1 MGKKILFLFACLFM
15 TASVAFAQ
23 RQITGTVVDSET
35 GEPIPGATVKVQGT
49 TMGTLTNVDGKFTIS
64 NVPTSSKTVVVS
76 CAGMKT
82 AEVPIRGTMNVIL
95 VPDTK
100 AMDEVMVVAFGTAK
114 KSAYTGSA
122 KVVGSEELQK
132 AQVSNVINALAG
144 AVPGMQLTSANGAPG
159 SSPTVRVR
167 GFSSISNNVG
177 KGPLYVIDGSPMSA
191 DWDITNLN
199 PNDVE
204 SVTVLKDAA
213 SNSLYGARGAN
224 GVIMITT
231 KKAKQGEATINVD
244 AKWGSNSRAVRQ
256 YNVITDPAQYY
267 ETHYSALNNYY
278 LNNGMSANDAW
289 IRANQNIAGDQGNGG
304 LGYNVYNVPAGQ
316 YLIGQNGKLNPNA
329 TMGRPVTYKGEDY
342 MLVGDDWLDLS
353 TQNGFRQEYNVTA
366 TAAGER
372 SNFYAGIGYL
382 SDEGITAN
390 SNLKRFSGRLKA
402 DYRVKKW
409 AKVGMN
415 MSYARFEHNSL
426 GNNGSETNSG
436 NVWAT
441 AMQVPSI
448 YPFWIRDGQGRI
460 KIDDNGIRMADYGNG
475 TNAGYGRPFVS
486 DAHPWMD
493 QTLNTHGN
501 EGNAHTGHGF
511 ADFYLYDGLTLTVNG
526 TYNLDETRTT
536 YVYNPYYGQFDTTG
550 GTVEKSHSRLFS
562 YNLQQ
567 LLNYS
572 TSFRTHNNLN
582 LLLGHEYTNDR
593 YYYLGASKS
602 KMFSQDNKELDGA
615 VVDGQGSS
623 SYKTEYN
630 NEGYFFRGMYDW
642 DERYFASGSI
652 RRDASSRFH
661 PDHRWG
667 TFWSLGGAW
676 RLSKEK
682 WFNVSWID
690 ELKLKA
696 SVGSQGND
704 NIGSYRYVDLYTI
717 TPSAGNIG
725 TAFDRKG
732 THDITWET
740 NTNINVGLEFEL
752 FKRRLTGGIEFF
764 HRKTTD
770 MLFSFSVAPSLGYS
784 SYMDNVGDL
793 WNRGVEL
800 DLSANLIQK
809 KNFQWDFN
817 LNMAYLKNK
826 ITMLDPEKKVSTIY
840 DMDGKEYKGYV
851 SGGFFICEDAS
862 MYTWRRKMFAGIYNE
877 NTYKMTST
885 DPNVQYDP
893 TEAGKAMYYYRNTEE
908 KPVVDASGNPVL
920 DEAGN
925 QTVETVTTTLASTD
939 WNKGDFYMTKKSTI
953 PPIYGGFGTTL
964 RFYGFDL
971 SANFSYQIGGYGY
984 DNTYEQFMSSPTS
997 SNGGYNYHADL
1008 LKSWSATNQDSDIP
1022 RFQFQDLY
1030 SAAAS
1035 SRFLT
1040 KATYLNIENINF
1052 GYTLPASVLAK
1063 LRIQG
1068 LRIYAAAENVFY
1080 WSKRR
1085 GFDPRHTYHDT
1096 DLMNATTYSPMRSIS
1111 AGINLTF

>member
-35 GEPIPGATVKVQGT
+35 NEPIPGATVKVQGT
-49 TMGTLTNVDGKFTIS
+49 TMGTLTNVDGKFTLS
-64 NVPTSSKTVVVS
+64 NVPTSSKTIVVS

-132 AQVSNVINALAG
+132 AQVSNVISALAG
-144 AVPGMQLTSANGAPG
+144 AVPGMQLTSSNGAPG

-167 GFSSISNNVG
+167 GFSSINAG
-177 KGPLYVIDGSPMSA
+177 KGPLYVIDGSPMSP
-191 DWDITNLN
+191 DWDIANLN

-244 AKWGSNSRAVRQ
+244 AKWGSNSRALRQ

-267 ETHYSALNNYY
+267 ETHYTALNNYY
-278 LNNGMSANDAW
+278 LNNGMSANAAW
-289 IRANQNIAGDQGNGG
+289 MQANQNLCGDQGNGG
-304 LGYNVYNVPAGQ
+304 LGYNVYSVPDGQ
-316 YLIGQNGKLNPNA
+316 YMIGQNGKLNPNA
-329 TMGRPVTYKGEDY
+329 TMGRLVNYRGQDY
-342 MLVGDDWLDLS
+342 LLSGDDWLDQS
-353 TQNGFRQEYNVTA
+353 TENGFRQEYNVTA
-366 TAAGER
+366 TASSER
-372 SNFYAGIGYL
+372 SNFYANVGYL
-382 SDEGITAN
+382 SDEGITVN
-390 SNLKRFSGRLKA
+390 SNMKRFSGRLKA

-415 MSYARFEHNSL
+415 MSYARFDHNSL
-426 GNNGSETNSG
+426 GNNGSTTSTG
-436 NVWAT
+436 NIWAT

-448 YPFWIRDGQGRI
+448 YPFWIRDGQG
-460 KIDDNGIRMADYGNG
+460 KIMVDGDGIQMADYGNG

-493 QTLNTHGN
+493 RKLNTRN
-501 EGNAHTGHGF
+501 SEGNANTGFGF

-526 TYNLDETRTT
+526 TYNLDETRST

-550 GTVEKSHSRLFS
+550 GTIEKYHTRLFS

-567 LLNYS
+567 LLNYT

-593 YYYLGASKS
+593 YYYLAASKS

-615 VVDGQGSS
+615 VIDGQGSS

-642 DERYFASGSI
+642 DERYFASGSV

-676 RLSKEK
+676 RMSKEK

-704 NIGSYRYVDLYTI
+704 DIGSYRYVDLYTI
-717 TPSAGNIG
+717 TPSGGEIG
-725 TAFDRKG
+725 TAFDSKG
-732 THDITWET
+732 THDISWET

-752 FKRRLTGGIEFF
+752 FKRRLTGGVEFF

-793 WNRGVEL
+793 WNRGVEI
-800 DLSANLIQK
+800 DLNANLVQK
-809 KNFQWDFN
+809 KNVQWDFN
-817 LNMAYLKNK
+817 VNMAYLKNK
-826 ITMLDPEKKVSTIY
+826 ITKLDPDKKVNSVY
-840 DMDGKEYKGYV
+840 DMDGNEYKGYV
-851 SGGFFICEDAS
+851 SGGFFISEDIS
-862 MYTWRRKMFAGIYNE
+862 MYTWRRKAFAGVY
-877 NTYKMTST
+877 T
-885 DPNVQYDP
+885 DQTWNQTGDEAYDP
-893 TEAGKAMYYYRNTEE
+893 TKAGMSMWYHRVE
-908 KPVVDASGNPVL
+908 KPVTNEDGTAATDDNGDPL
-920 DEAGN
+920 
-925 QTVETVTTTLASTD
+925 TKTVTEATTEWSQ
-939 WNKGDFYMTKKSTI
+939 GDYYMTKKSTV

-984 DNTYEQFMSSPTS
+984 DVTYAQFMSSPTS
-997 SNGGYNYHADL
+997 NSTGYNYHADI
-1008 LKSWSATNQDSDIP
+1008 LKSWSVTNQNSDIP
-1022 RFQFQDLY
+1022 RFQYQDTY
-1030 SAAAS
+1030 SAGQS
-1035 SRFLT
+1035 DRFLT
-1040 KATYLNIENINF
+1040 KASYLNIENINF

-1068 LRIYAAAENVFY
+1068 LRVYAAAENVFY

-1085 GFDPRHTYHDT
+1085 GFDPRQTYSDSA
-1096 DLMNATTYSPMRSIS
+1096 NATRYSPMRSIS

>member
-1 MGKKILFLFACLFM
+1 MGKKIYFLFACLFM
-15 TASVAFAQ
+15 TASMAFAQ
-23 RQITGTVVDSET
+23 RQVTGTVVDSET
-35 GEPIPGATVKVQGT
+35 NEPIPGATVKVQGT
-49 TMGTLTNVDGKFTIS
+49 TMGTLTNIDGKFSLS
-64 NVPTSSKTVVVS
+64 NVPTSSKTLVVS

-122 KVVGSEELQK
+122 KVVGAEELQK

-144 AVPGMQLTSANGAPG
+144 AVPGMQLTSSNGAPG

-167 GFSSISNNVG
+167 GFSSINAG
-177 KGPLYVIDGSPMSA
+177 KGPLYVIDGSPMSP

-256 YNVITDPAQYY
+256 YKIISDPAQYY
-267 ETHYSALNNYY
+267 ETHYTALNNYY

-289 IRANQNIAGDQGNGG
+289 ITANQNIAGDQGNGG
-304 LGYNVYNVPAGQ
+304 LGYNVYTVPAGQ
-316 YLIGQNGKLNPNA
+316 YLIGQNGKLNPYA
-329 TMGRPVTYKGEDY
+329 TMGRLENYRGQDY
-342 MLVGDDWLDLS
+342 LLAGDDWLDES
-353 TQNGFRQEYNVTA
+353 TQNGFRQEYNITA
-366 TAAGER
+366 SAAGER
-372 SNFYAGIGYL
+372 SNFYAGVGYL
-382 SDEGITAN
+382 SDEGITVN

-402 DYRVKKW
+402 DYRIKKW

-426 GNNGSETNSG
+426 GNNGTETSSG
-436 NVWAT
+436 NIWAT

-448 YPFWIRDGQGRI
+448 YPFWIRDGQGRVMIDSDGI
-460 KIDDNGIRMADYGNG
+460 KMADYGNG
-475 TNAGYGRPFVS
+475 TNAGHGRPFVS

-493 QTLNTHGN
+493 QNLNTRGN
-501 EGNAHTGHGF
+501 EGNANTGYGF

-526 TYNLDETRTT
+526 TYSLDETRST

-567 LLNYS
+567 LLNYT

-615 VVDGQGSS
+615 VIDGQSSS

-642 DERYFASGSI
+642 DERYFASGSV

-661 PDHRWG
+661 PDNRWG

-676 RLSKEK
+676 RLSKEN
-682 WFNVSWID
+682 WFNVSWVN

-704 NIGSYRYVDLYTI
+704 DIGSYRYVDLYTI

-725 TAFDRKG
+725 TAFDSKG
-732 THDITWET
+732 THDISWET
-740 NTNINVGLEFEL
+740 NRNINVGLEFEL
-752 FKRRLTGGIEFF
+752 FNRRLSGGVEFY

-770 MLFSFSVAPSLGYS
+770 MLFSFSVAPSLGYAN
-784 SYMDNVGDL
+784 YMDNVGDL

-800 DLSANLIQK
+800 DLNANLIQK

-826 ITMLDPEKKVSTIY
+826 VTKLDPDKKVNSIY
-840 DMDGKEYKGYV
+840 DLDGNEYKGYV
-851 SGGFFICEDAS
+851 SGGFFITEDAS
-862 MYTWRRKMFAGIYNE
+862 MYTWRRKEFAGIYTQ
-877 NTYKMTST
+877 NTWNQTT
-885 DPNVQYDP
+885 DDAYDP
-893 TEAGKAMYYYRNTEE
+893 KKAGLSMWYMRSAVTDDN
-908 KPVVDASGNPVL
+908 GNPVN
-920 DEAGN
+920 DADGN
-925 QTVETVTTTLASTD
+925 PTYETKTTTVYSDATYYL
-939 WNKGDFYMTKKSTI
+939 TKKSTI

-1035 SRFLT
+1035 TRFLT

-1068 LRIYAAAENVFY
+1068 LRVYAAAENVFY

-1085 GFDPRHTYHDT
+1085 GFDPRQTYSDAA
-1096 DLMNATTYSPMRSIS
+1096 NATRYSPMRSIS

>member
-1 MGKKILFLFACLFM
+1 MYLQLRRVSTTLCMILFCLAAM
-15 TASVAFAQ
+15 AQ
-23 RQITGTVVDSET
+23 KTITGTVTDVT
-35 GEPIPGATVKVQGT
+35 GEPLIGATVALGGT
-49 TMGTLTNVDGKFTIS
+49 NGAITDIDGNFTLTNVNAGATITVSYIGYQDKSVKVGNQNNYKIVLEANDKSLDEVVVIGYGTVKRRDLTGSVSSVTGETLAKNPVANVAQALQGQLPGVNVISQDGRPGATMSIRVRGGGSVTQS
-64 NVPTSSKTVVVS
+64 NDPLLIVDGVVVS
-76 CAGMKT
+76 
-82 AEVPIRGTMNVIL
+82 
-95 VPDTK
+95 
-100 AMDEVMVVAFGTAK
+100 
-114 KSAYTGSA
+114 
-122 KVVGSEELQK
+122 
-132 AQVSNVINALAG
+132 
-144 AVPGMQLTSANGAPG
+144 
-159 SSPTVRVR
+159 
-167 GFSSISNNVG
+167 SIDDI
-177 KGPLYVIDGSPMSA
+177 PADDIETID
-191 DWDITNLN
+191 
-199 PNDVE
+199 
-204 SVTVLKDAA
+204 VLKDAA
-213 SNSLYGARGAN
+213 STAIYGARGAN

-256 YNVITDPAQYY
+256 YNVISNPAQYY

-289 IRANQNIAGDQGNGG
+289 IRANQNLAGDQGNGG
-304 LGYNVYNVPAGQ
+304 LGYNVYSVPEGQ

-329 TMGRPVTYKGEDY
+329 TMGRVVNYKGQDY
-342 MLVGDDWLDLS
+342 MLSGDDWLDLS

-366 TAAGER
+366 TASSER
-372 SNFYAGIGYL
+372 SNFYAGVGYL
-382 SDEGITAN
+382 SDEGITVN

-426 GNNGSETNSG
+426 DNNGSERSTG
-436 NVWAT
+436 NIWAT

-448 YPFWIRDGQGRI
+448 YPFWIRDGQG
-460 KIDDNGIRMADYGNG
+460 KIMIDGNGLRMADYGNG

-493 QTLNTHGN
+493 QSLNTRAN
-501 EGNAHTGHGF
+501 EGNANTGYGF

-526 TYNLDETRTT
+526 TYNLDETRST

-550 GTVEKSHSRLFS
+550 GTVEKYHTRLFS

-567 LLNYS
+567 LLNYT

-593 YYYLGASKS
+593 YYLLGASKS

-615 VVDGQGSS
+615 VVDGQGST

-661 PDHRWG
+661 PDNRWG

-717 TPSAGNIG
+717 KPSAGNVG
-725 TAFDRKG
+725 TGFGAKG
-732 THDITWET
+732 THEITWET

-770 MLFSFSVAPSLGYS
+770 MLFNFSVAPSLGYAE
-784 SYMDNVGDL
+784 YWDNVGDL

-800 DLSANLIQK
+800 DLNANLVQK

-817 LNMAYLKNK
+817 LNMTYLKNK
-826 ITMLDPEKKVSTIY
+826 ITKLDPDKKVNSTF
-840 DMDGKEYKGYV
+840 DMDGNEYKGY
-851 SGGFFICEDAS
+851 GGAFFISEGNS
-862 MYTWRRKMFAGIYNE
+862 MYTWRRKMYAGIYNE

-885 DPNVQYDP
+885 DENVEYDP
-893 TEAGKAMYYYRNTEE
+893 SLAGMAMYYYRYTYDKTVKDADGNTVKNEDGTDKVE
-908 KPVVDASGNPVL
+908 K
-920 DEAGN
+920 
-925 QTVETVTTTLASTD
+925 VTTTLASTD
-939 WNKGDFYMTKKSTI
+939 WNKGDYYVTKKSTI

-964 RFYGFDL
+964 RFHGFDL

-984 DNTYEQFMSSPTS
+984 DGTYQTFMSSPTS
-997 SNGGYNYHADL
+997 SSTGTNYHADI
-1008 LKSWSATNQDSDIP
+1008 LKSWSATNQGSDIP
-1022 RFQFQDLY
+1022 RFQYEDRY
-1030 SAAAS
+1030 TAGTSD
-1035 SRFLT
+1035 RFLT
-1040 KATYLNIENINF
+1040 KASYLNIENINF
-1052 GYTLPASVLAK
+1052 GYTLPASVLSK
-1063 LRIQG
+1063 LHIQG

-1085 GFDPRHTYHDT
+1085 GFDPRHTYNDT